1 MEKINKPEQITD
13 ETVIIQQ
20 QNGHITLWALRII
33 LRLNLKERFIK
44 HHNVLTTAEILQ
56 PLGLMDYFDADM
68 YGENDN
74 TKQTIQRM
82 EQQLLHLEKKMPP
95 IDDILRKNIQL
106 LGQSLALTDIEK
118 DILQLSASFYQ
129 NNGLGFLTDMIGELN
144 TQQTKQILAVILSKS
159 IEQID
164 SALNVKGTLLSS
176 GLLIQNN
183 GYGGQE
189 PLRQKLILPD
199 TILSALCKPHQ
210 NKLSILESFF
220 KESPTARLTAQDF
233 QHIENDFLLIQQYIN
248 TAVKNKLSGVNILI
262 YGVPGTGKTEMVRA
276 LCESSN
282 FQLHEITM
290 QHDNGDPIQGTDRFS
305 TLKLSQKLL
314 SDSQSGVLLFD
325 EVEDVF
331 PVTEHPF
338 FGTSKSSD
346 MKKAWVNNILEKNTI
361 PTFWLCNSTQQ
372 IDAAYLRRFDYVL
385 KLRPLTSKVRL
396 RILKKY
402 LSSLPIS
409 ETWLENLAE
418 QEHLVPAVVERA
430 AKVVSHLAPKEQS
443 QTEKLL
449 DKVIGNTLEVMGLPK
464 NSSKKASQNTKYN
477 INYLNP
483 DVDLSALCHGLK
495 QANSARIC
503 LYGAP
508 GTGKSAF
515 AHYLADIL
523 GKTVLVKRASNILSK
538 WVGEAEKNIANM
550 FEEATQNDQILLL
563 DEADSFLRE
572 RQSASQS
579 WEVTQVNELLVQME
593 VFNGI
598 FIASTNLMQH
608 LDTASLRRFEFK
620 IKFDFMKPQ
629 QAWALFEQVLI
640 EQGNE
645 INASAMQ
652 HKDALIKFDQLTPG
666 DFAAILRQSLSLARP
681 LTPQL
686 LLDGLAKEI
695 EAKPDYRKSIGFI

>member
-1 MEKINKPEQITD
+1 MKKSNTTEQITD

-20 QNGHITLWALRII
+20 QHGHITLWALRII

-56 PLGLMDYFDADM
+56 PLGLMDYYDPDM

-74 TKQTIQRM
+74 TKKTIQNM
-82 EQQLLHLEKKMPP
+82 EKQLLAMEKKIPYT
-95 IDDILRKNIQL
+95 DDILRKNIQL
-106 LGQSLALTDIEK
+106 LSQSLTLTEIEK

-129 NNGLGFLTDMIGELN
+129 NNGLGFLSDMIGELN
-144 TQQTKQILAVILSKS
+144 TQQAKQILAVVLSKS

-164 SALNVKGTLLSS
+164 TALNIKGTLFSS
-176 GLLIQNN
+176 GLLMQNT

-199 TILSALCKPHQ
+199 AILSTLCKPHQ

-220 KESPTARLTAQDF
+220 KESPAARLTSQDF
-233 QHIENDFLLIQQYIN
+233 QHIAHDFSLIQQYIS
-248 TAVKNKLSGVNILI
+248 TAINNKLTGVNILI

-276 LCESSN
+276 LCEDSDL
-282 FQLHEITM
+282 QLHEITM
-290 QHDNGDPIQGTDRFS
+290 QQDNGTPIHGTERFS

-314 SDSQSGVLLFD
+314 ADSQSSVLLFD

-338 FGTSKSSD
+338 FGTSKNSD
-346 MKKAWVNNILEKNTI
+346 MRKAWVNNILEKNKI

-372 IDAAYLRRFDYVL
+372 IDSAYLRRFDYVL

-402 LSSLPIS
+402 LSTLPIS
-409 ETWLENLAE
+409 EAWLENLAE
-418 QEHLVPAVVERA
+418 QEHLVPAIVERA
-430 AKVVSHLAPKEQS
+430 AKVVSHLQPKQQS
-443 QTEKLL
+443 EAEILL

-464 NSSKKASQNTKYN
+464 NASKKASQNTKYN

-483 DVDLSALCHGLK
+483 DVDLVALCNGLK

-523 GKTVLVKRASNILSK
+523 GKTVLVKRASDILSK
-538 WVGEAEKNIANM
+538 WVGEAEKNIAGM

-563 DEADSFLRE
+563 DEADSFLQE

-579 WEVTQVNELLVQME
+579 WEITQVNELLVQME
-593 VFNGI
+593 VYKGI
-598 FIASTNLMQH
+598 FIASTNLMRH

-629 QAWALFEQVLI
+629 QAWALFEQILS

-645 INASAMQ
+645 INDDVMQ
-652 HKDALIKFDQLTPG
+652 HKCALRKLDKLTPG
-666 DFAAILRQSLSLARP
+666 DFAAILRQSLSLAQP
-681 LTPQL
+681 LTPQTL
-686 LLDGLAKEI
+686 IDGLTKEI
-695 EAKPDYRKSIGFI
+695 KAKPDYQKAIGFV